1 MGKNYKKISSSS
13 GKVILLIL
21 ILLVMQGCQKKET
34 ELLPKTHDEEKLS
47 KFSFE
52 QLSDKIHLELKGES
66 AEISPD
72 RKKSFIK
79 EPFFSLKSQGE
90 TIEISTDSGG
100 KAEITIDPES
110 QQIQKVLLQGE
121 IDIVQKDIKSNKV
134 LMNAHCKKLTYV
146 ESEKLFMME
155 GNPVIKRNKSSFSGE
170 KILYYWDKNKIEIKG
185 KVNVLIYPKKSSTN

>member
-1 MGKNYKKISSSS
+1 MERNYKKIPSSS

-21 ILLVMQGCQKKET
+21 IFLIIQGCQKKET
-34 ELLPKTHDEEKLS
+34 ELLPKTHEEKLS

-52 QLSDKIHLELKGES
+52 QLSDKIHLEIKGES

-79 EPFFSLKSQGE
+79 EPFFSLSSKEE
-90 TIEISTDSGG
+90 TIEISTDSEG

-110 QQIQKVLLQGE
+110 QQIQEVPLKGE
-121 IDIVQKDIKSNKV
+121 IDILQKDIKNNKV

-146 ESEKLFMME
+146 ESEKLFTME

-185 KVNVLIYPKKSSTN
+185 KVNVLIYPEKSSAN

>member
-1 MGKNYKKISSSS
+1 MERNYKKIPSSS

-21 ILLVMQGCQKKET
+21 IFLIIQGCQKKET
-34 ELLPKTHDEEKLS
+34 ELLPKTHEEKLS

-52 QLSDKIHLELKGES
+52 QLSDKIHLEIKGES

-79 EPFFSLKSQGE
+79 EPFFSLSSKEE
-90 TIEISTDSGG
+90 TIEISTDSEG

-110 QQIQKVLLQGE
+110 QQIQEVLLKGE
-121 IDIVQKDIKSNKV
+121 IDILQKDIKNNKV

-146 ESEKLFMME
+146 ESEKLFTME

-185 KVNVLIYPKKSSTN
+185 KVNVLIYPEKSSAN